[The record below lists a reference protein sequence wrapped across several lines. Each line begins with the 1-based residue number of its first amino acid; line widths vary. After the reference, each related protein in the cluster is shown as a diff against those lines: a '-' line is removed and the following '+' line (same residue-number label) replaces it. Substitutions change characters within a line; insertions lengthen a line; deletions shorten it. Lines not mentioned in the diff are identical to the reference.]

1 MVPGERL
8 CSATACESMMERMGI
23 VGAMA
28 GELAPLLRSA
38 RAERV
43 SGASVNLFESDRFV
57 VGYAGM
63 GRAAAIAACEA
74 VVARGALS
82 VLISAGWVGSLHA
95 GIPVKSVQR
104 PALVIDAES
113 GESFEVPEGA
123 GTLVTVGRV
132 ANAVEKQELV
142 TRWSADTV
150 DMEASH
156 VARFARERR
165 IPFACVKT
173 VSDAHDEALP
183 DFARF
188 SDEGQFQTGEFV
200 RWLMVRPRWWP
211 VMMRMGRNS
220 AAAARAMCVELSRDS
235 AQRHGEG

>member
-1 MVPGERL
+1 
-8 CSATACESMMERMGI
+8 MMERMGI

-38 RAERV
+38 KIERV
-43 SGASVNLFESDRFV
+43 SGASVNLFESDKFV
-57 VGYAGM
+57 AGYAGM
-63 GRAAAIAACEA
+63 GRERAIAACEA
-74 VVARGALS
+74 VAARGALS
-82 VLISAGWVGSLHA
+82 VLVSAGWVGSLRA
-95 GIPVKSVQR
+95 GILTRSVQR
-104 PALVIDAES
+104 PAVVVDTES

-132 ANAVEKQELV
+132 ANAIEKQELV
-142 TRWSADTV
+142 TRWSADMV

-165 IPFACVKT
+165 IPFACVKA
-173 VSDAHDEALP
+173 VSDAHDEVLP

-188 SDEGQFQTGEFV
+188 SEKGQFQTAEFV
-200 RWLMVRPRWWP
+200 RWVMVRPRWWP

-235 AQRHGEG
+235 AQRHGED